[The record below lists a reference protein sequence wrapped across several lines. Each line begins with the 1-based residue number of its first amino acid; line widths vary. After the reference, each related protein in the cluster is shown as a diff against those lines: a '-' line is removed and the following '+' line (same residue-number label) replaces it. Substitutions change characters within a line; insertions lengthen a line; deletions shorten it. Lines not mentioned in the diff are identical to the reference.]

1 MTLQNQ
7 ALEDKFSSFQMKSD
21 GVMNLSKS
29 QINLISDISSHHQFI
44 HLQNSQK
51 ELMDKNNNLKY
62 ELDQLVFENTKL
74 STKQLSHD
82 KELKELKKQLKKKE
96 DNVLR
101 YEGYIKKIKEER
113 EAYKAKTEALGH

>member
-1 MTLQNQ
+1 
-7 ALEDKFSSFQMKSD
+7 
-21 GVMNLSKS
+21 
-29 QINLISDISSHHQFI
+29 
-44 HLQNSQK
+44 
-51 ELMDKNNNLKY
+51 MDKNNNLKY

-74 STKQLSHD
+74 SSKQLSHD

-113 EAYKAKTEALGH
+113 EAYKAKTEALGHQLTEITNANKNENYILQ